1 MVLWKLGPRV
11 HTEHVLVSAVCSPFL
26 RRKTLVSLMNQEAK
40 LASSRQLPRKKACPV
55 SGLWA
60 SFWTLLSVSLT
71 RHVLTLLPA
80 QTVGLWSFPPS
91 PDCSP
96 CWAL

>member
-11 HTEHVLVSAVCSPFL
+11 LTEHALVSGLCSPFL
-26 RRKTLVSLMNQEAK
+26 WRKTLVSLMNQEVK
-40 LASSRQLPRKKACPV
+40 PASSHQPPGRKACPL

-71 RHVLTLLPA
+71 RRIPTLLPA
-80 QTVGLWSFPPS
+80 QAVWVCGLSLHLQTAAP
-91 PDCSP
+91 
-96 CWAL
+96 AV